1 MSLFH
6 IVAIGAR
13 TSLGRSSAASAAAV
27 RAGIS
32 RVTEHPFLVD
42 TQGEPVRTAFDQALD
57 PEQPVVERMCVLAE
71 DALEQVTIPVG
82 LGPVPV
88 LLALPEPRPGFCDD
102 DARRVERHLARLQSG
117 ERPRRVTSVG
127 RGHAGVLQALELAS
141 TALTED
147 GAYLVGGVDSYCDL
161 ETLAWLSEHRQLMQ
175 SDARSSFFPGEGA
188 WFALVMR
195 ESLRRQLRL
204 SSLAVVRSCATAT
217 EAALIKTDTENLG
230 HGLCEA
236 VRSCYRGG
244 DGVGGVIDEVFSDI
258 NGERYR
264 AEEWGL
270 TVLRTAPWFRDPS
283 AYVAPAAQW
292 GDLGAATGIALA
304 GLAVESWRRGYASG
318 SLAMVVAGSEGGL
331 RGAAILERPSI

>member
-1 MSLFH
+1 MSVFH

-13 TSLGRSSAASAAAV
+13 TSLGRSSESSAAAV

-42 TQGEPVRTAFDQALD
+42 TRGEPVRTAFDRELD
-57 PEQPVVERMCVLAE
+57 PEQPLVERMCALAV
-71 DALEQVTIPVG
+71 DALEQVSVPVG

-88 LLALPEPRPGFCDD
+88 LLALPEARPGFSDD
-102 DARRVERHLARLQSG
+102 DASRVERHLAGLPSNK
-117 ERPRRVTSVG
+117 RRVTTVG
-127 RGHAGVLQALELAS
+127 RGHAGVLQALQLMS

-147 GAYLVGGVDSYCDL
+147 GAYLVGGVDSYCHM

-204 SSLAVVRSCATAT
+204 PSLAVVRGCATAT
-217 EAALIKTDTENLG
+217 EAALIKTDTDNLG

-236 VRSCYRGG
+236 VRTCYR
-244 DGVGGVIDEVFSDI
+244 GVGGVIDDVFSDI

-270 TVLRTAPWFRDPS
+270 TVLRTAPLFRDPS

-318 SLAMVVAGSEGGL
+318 PLAMVVAGSEGGL
-331 RGAAILERPSI
+331 RGAAILERPST